1 MIKKTSLEDDSS
13 MPMLPYWPPG
23 LTQANL
29 DENPFDISVK
39 IQLDTSKKIMS
50 NEQREIQLQEG
61 VWLWKYLFSKSTW
74 Q

>member
-1 MIKKTSLEDDSS
+1 

-39 IQLDTSKKIMS
+39 IQLDTSKK
-50 NEQREIQLQEG
+50 NHEQWTKRDTTPRGSLTLK
-61 VWLWKYLFSKSTW
+61 VFVFKVYLTIT
-74 Q
+74 